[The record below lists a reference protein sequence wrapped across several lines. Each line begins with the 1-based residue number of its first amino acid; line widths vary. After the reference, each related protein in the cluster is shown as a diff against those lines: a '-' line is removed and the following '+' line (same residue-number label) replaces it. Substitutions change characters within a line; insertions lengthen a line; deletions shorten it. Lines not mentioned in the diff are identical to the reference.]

1 MRHLV
6 RLAACAGLLAAV
18 ASHAQAAC
26 GPGQGLGVARVVE
39 VDATGGPVFGSI
51 TKRERESS
59 FLGRKEAVLTFD
71 DGPMP
76 GITRSI
82 LDTLDRFCT
91 KATFFSV
98 GRMAV
103 AYPETVREV
112 LRRGHTLGTHTWSHP
127 MSLPRLG
134 LERARDQ
141 IEAGFAAVAI
151 AAGEP
156 IAPFFRFPGL
166 NDSEAL
172 VAHLEG
178 RGIATFTV
186 DVVSNDSYI
195 ASSERLIEK
204 TLARL
209 EAEGGGIMLFHDI
222 KPQTARALPVILAE
236 MKTRGYA
243 IVHLVAKTPFVPDP
257 GYTSSVMA
265 HLASRRPTAARSLLA
280 LAGRDNPA
288 PAGARGQARE
298 QQTDEGPRE
307 APREPQQPAEPA
319 LALPA
324 IAAPPAAAAIAAAP
338 PTPGGP
344 TVAAGATAV
353 GVRIEAGSG
362 IPVTAEAGLPRL
374 QSRRVMAQPRDDEP
388 AAAVVAPPAV
398 PTSAPTAAPHVAAP
412 AIPATAI
419 EPAPTAGDTHSRTG
433 VGPTA
438 PSTPQLKS
446 QPQPVTVE
454 AGQPLPERVVGSPT
468 RPQPRV
474 IAGEY
479 GPAAARRSSRAQQGP
494 VVDARS
500 WRDSYADR
508 MGQSGN

>member
-6 RLAACAGLLAAV
+6 RLAACAAFLAAIS
-18 ASHAQAAC
+18 SHVQAAC
-26 GPGQGLGVARVVE
+26 GPGQGLGVARTVE

-51 TKRERESS
+51 TKRERERS

-103 AYPETVREV
+103 AYPETVRDV

-127 MSLPRLG
+127 MSLPRIG

-141 IEAGFAAVAI
+141 IEAGFAAVAL
-151 AAGEP
+151 AAGGS

-166 NDSEAL
+166 NDSQGL
-172 VAHLEG
+172 VAHLEA

-195 ASSERLIEK
+195 ASSERLIER

-209 EAEGGGIMLFHDI
+209 EAEGGGIVLFHDI

-236 MKTRGYA
+236 MKARGYA

-257 GYTSSVMA
+257 GYMSSVRSHVA
-265 HLASRRPTAARSLLA
+265 ARRPSAARSLLA
-280 LAGRDNPA
+280 FAGRDPSA
-288 PAGARGQARE
+288 PATAGADGQATAVGSPDATAQARPTEGGQE
-298 QQTDEGPRE
+298 Q
-307 APREPQQPAEPA
+307 PQQPAE
-319 LALPA
+319 
-324 IAAPPAAAAIAAAP
+324 AAAASSPTVILAA
-338 PTPGGP
+338 P
-344 TVAAGATAV
+344 TVAVSIVAASPVAAPTVAGGAPA
-353 GVRIEAGSG
+353 GGIRIEAASGASVPVEAAAAVPSAAPVVAAQPAASAEPAASGDDSRRQTDAAVAAPVAPVAPIVPTVAQPQPPAVIAGHAAPQGS
-362 IPVTAEAGLPRL
+362 AGSPPRL
-374 QSRRVMAQPRDDEP
+374 Q
-388 AAAVVAPPAV
+388 
-398 PTSAPTAAPHVAAP
+398 
-412 AIPATAI
+412 
-419 EPAPTAGDTHSRTG
+419 
-433 VGPTA
+433 
-438 PSTPQLKS
+438 PQ
-446 QPQPVTVE
+446 
-454 AGQPLPERVVGSPT
+454 
-468 RPQPRV
+468 V

-479 GPAAARRSSRAQQGP
+479 GPATARRRNQTSQAP
-494 VVDARS
+494 VEGTRN
-500 WRDSYADR
+500 WRDGFSER
-508 MGQSGN
+508 MGQAGN